1 VVGMWLSV
9 VLLLGLLGGVAGFW
23 WMQGRRQQQ
32 KKKQNEALL
41 NRKLVAVT
49 QSARQTGDNIAH
61 DLRTPLTRLRADVEE
76 ALRHD
81 DGKMHRATLE
91 RVLDEIQNMQT
102 IVNALLTLGQAEA
115 GAMRVKKKTVD
126 LSGLLEE
133 LLELYLPSAEDRR
146 LTLQGRIASNL
157 TIEADRQLLA
167 RIFANLFDNELKYVP
182 AGGSILLTAV
192 AKGKR
197 VEIRVEDDG
206 PGIPAEMRDKIFE
219 RFSRLDPSRTLS
231 GGAGLGLSL
240 VKAFAQLL
248 QGEICVAESSLGGA
262 AFILTLPASA
272 AEVSK
277 PFPRSAAGQS

>member
-1 VVGMWLSV
+1 MVGMWLSLI
-9 VLLLGLLGGVAGFW
+9 LLLGLVGGIAGYW
-23 WMQGRRQQQ
+23 WRQRRRQQQ
-32 KKKQNEALL
+32 KEASL
-41 NRKLVAVT
+41 RRQLVAVT
-49 QSARQTGDNIAH
+49 QSTRQTGDNIAH
-61 DLRTPLTRLRADVEE
+61 DLRTPLTRLRADVEA

-81 DGKMHRATLE
+81 DGEMHRATLE
-91 RVLDEIQNMQT
+91 RVLDEIQNMQN

-115 GAMRVKKKTVD
+115 GAMRVRKKTVD

-133 LLELYLPSAEDRR
+133 LVELYMPSAEERR
-146 LTLQGRIASNL
+146 LTLKGRIAPNL
-157 TIEADRQLLA
+157 NIAADRQLLA

-182 AGGSILLTAV
+182 AGGTILLTAL
-192 AKGKR
+192 ARGPH

-219 RFSRLDPSRTLS
+219 RFARLDPSRTLS

-248 QGEICVAESSLGGA
+248 QGDVRVAESSLGGA

-277 PFPRSAAGQS
+277 PFP

>member
-1 VVGMWLSV
+1 MWLPL
-9 VLLLGLLGGVAGFW
+9 VLLLGLLGGVAGYW
-23 WMQGRRQQQ
+23 WLQRRGQLQKEELLRRQ
-32 KKKQNEALL
+32 
-41 NRKLVAVT
+41 LVAVT
-49 QSARQTGDNIAH
+49 QSTRQTGDNIAH
-61 DLRTPLTRLRADVEE
+61 DLRTPLTRLRADVED

-81 DGKMHRATLE
+81 DVEMHRGTLE
-91 RVLDEIQNMQT
+91 RVLDEIQNMQN

-115 GAMRVKKKTVD
+115 GAMRVRKKTVD

-133 LLELYLPSAEDRR
+133 LIELYIPSAEERQ
-146 LTLQGRIASNL
+146 LTLQSRIAPDLN
-157 TIEADRQLLA
+157 IDADRQLLA

-182 AGGSILLTAV
+182 AGGTILLTAQARGV
-192 AKGKR
+192 N

-206 PGIPAEMRDKIFE
+206 PGIPVEMRDKIFE
-219 RFSRLDPSRTLS
+219 RFARLDPSRTLS

-248 QGEICVAESSLGGA
+248 QGEVRVAESALGGA

-277 PFPRSAAGQS
+277 PFP

>member
-1 VVGMWLSV
+1 MWLSV
-9 VLLLGLLGGVAGFW
+9 VLLLALLGGVAGFW
-23 WMQGRRQQQ
+23 WLQRRRQQQ
-32 KKKQNEALL
+32 KDALL
-41 NRKLVAVT
+41 RRQLVAVT
-49 QSARQTGDNIAH
+49 QSTRQTGDNIAH
-61 DLRTPLTRLRADVEE
+61 DLRTPLTRLRADVEA

-81 DGKMHRATLE
+81 DGEMHRAALE
-91 RVLDEIQNMQT
+91 RVLDEVQNMQN
-102 IVNALLTLGQAEA
+102 IVNALLTLGQADA
-115 GAMRVKKKTVD
+115 GAMRVRKKAVD

-133 LLELYLPSAEDRR
+133 LLELYVPSAEERQ
-146 LTLQGRIASNL
+146 LTLQGRIAPNL

-167 RIFANLFDNELKYVP
+167 RIFSNLLDNELKYVP
-182 AGGSILLTAV
+182 AGGTILLTAL
-192 AKGKR
+192 AREKH

-219 RFSRLDPSRTLS
+219 RFARLDPSRTLS

-248 QGEICVAESSLGGA
+248 QGEICVAESRLGGA

-277 PFPRSAAGQS
+277 PFPRSAAGQR

>member
-1 VVGMWLSV
+1 MDNLLSII
-9 VLLLGLLGGVAGFW
+9 LLLGLVGGGAGYW
-23 WMQGRRQQQ
+23 WLQRRRQQQ
-32 KKKQNEALL
+32 KEALL
-41 NRKLVAVT
+41 RRQLVAVT

-61 DLRTPLTRLRADVEE
+61 DLRTPLTRLRADVEA

-81 DGKMHRATLE
+81 DGEMHRAALE
-91 RVLDEIQNMQT
+91 RVLGEIQNMQN

-115 GAMRVKKKTVD
+115 GAMRVKKKAVD

-133 LLELYLPSAEDRR
+133 LLELYVPSAEERQ
-146 LTLQGRIASNL
+146 LTLQGRIAPNL
-157 TIEADRQLLA
+157 SIEADRQLLA

-182 AGGSILLTAV
+182 AGGTILLTAL

-197 VEIRVEDDG
+197 VEIRVEDNG

-219 RFSRLDPSRTLS
+219 RFARLDPSRTLS

-240 VKAFAQLL
+240 VKTFAQLL

-262 AFILTLPASA
+262 AFILTLPVSA
-272 AEVSK
+272 AEFSK
-277 PFPRSAAGQS
+277 PFP